1 MTNFHQLNI
10 SEISGLIKNKKITSL
25 ELSKLSLNRIL
36 SYDKYLNSFI
46 CIKQKEILKRAKILD
61 HEINDGKYRSLLHG
75 VPISIKDAF
84 DMLGMPT
91 TVGSKVFLNSF
102 PSKNSIVVKKL
113 LNAGS
118 IIIGKN
124 ETTEFCFGG
133 PSSDSAFPPAK
144 NPWDLNRWTGG
155 SSGGG
160 AAAVASQLCF
170 GAIGTDTGGSVR
182 LPAAWCGIVGFMP
195 TPGSISRAGVF
206 ELSNSLDSVGLLTRS
221 TTDAIILTNII
232 SDKKKLLS
240 FPKIQYGKKIGIA
253 YNLFKHADSN
263 ITLIYDDIYSQLEK
277 NGFYLNRINEFNL
290 KNFAAV
296 QSIIT
301 VSEAYWKYK
310 KYLNTKLQ
318 LGYFTR
324 SRLCL
329 GAFVSKENYQDALIG
344 RKKCIDQFNK
354 IMEDYDFLILPSAM
368 TLAPIIQSKDPFL
381 FLNNPLPTTVAN
393 VAGMPSIVLPWSL
406 ADGLPTSIQILGKKG
421 EDQALIN
428 FAFCIEEIRKKW
440 LFPLLK
446 KGKN

>member
-1 MTNFHQLNI
+1 MKKFHQLNI
-10 SEISGLIKNKKITSL
+10 SEISSLIENRKVTSL
-25 ELSKLSLNRIL
+25 ELSKLSLKRIL

-46 CIKQKEILKRAKILD
+46 CVNEKEVLKRAKFLD
-61 HEINDGKYRSLLHG
+61 HEINDGKYRGLLHG

-102 PSKNSIVVKKL
+102 PSKNSTVVKKL

-118 IIIGKN
+118 IILGKN

-133 PSSDSAFPPAK
+133 PSSDSAFLPAK
-144 NPWDLNRWTGG
+144 NPWDIDRWTGG

-160 AAAVASQLCF
+160 AAAVSSQLCF

-206 ELSNSLDSVGLLTRS
+206 ELSNSLDSVGVLTKS
-221 TTDAIILTNII
+221 ILDATILTNII
-232 SDKKKLLS
+232 SNKNNLLS
-240 FPKIQYGKKIGIA
+240 LPNVQYGKKIGIA
-253 YNLFKHADSN
+253 YNLFKHADDN
-263 ITLIYDDIYSQLEK
+263 ITFIYDDIYHQLEK
-277 NGFYLNRINEFNL
+277 NGFYLKKINEFDL
-290 KNFAAV
+290 KNYAAV

-301 VSEAYWKYK
+301 VSEAYKKYK
-310 KYLNTKLQ
+310 KYLNSKMQ
-318 LGYFTR
+318 LGFYTR
-324 SRLCL
+324 SRLSL
-329 GAFVSKENYQDALIG
+329 GAFVNKENYQYALTA
-344 RKKCIDQFNK
+344 REKCINQFNK
-354 IMEDYDFLILPSAM
+354 IMEPYDFMILPSAM
-368 TLAPIIQSKDPFL
+368 TLSPFINTKDPYL

-393 VAGMPSIVLPWSL
+393 VVGIPSIVIPWSM

-428 FAFCIEEIRKKW
+428 FAFFIEKIRKKW
-440 LFPLLK
+440 SFPKL
-446 KGKN
+446 